1 MITVMADTLI
11 APYTKGLR
19 PGAQAQGVEYAL
31 FDPDAKL
38 YAKQLD
44 NGELKWVPDMRDAT
58 WMDDYDDLV
67 DFAADNN
74 EAEFYDDDADWGY
87 VIFSDLETLG
97 RPVFS
102 EDDRIDAETDTPLEE
117 LDFSKLDISV
127 KDFKTE

>member
-11 APYTKGLR
+11 APDTKGLR

-31 FDPDAKL
+31 FNPDTKL

-44 NGELKWVPDMRDAT
+44 NGELKWMPDLRDAEWISDFDELEEFAFSNDLT
-58 WMDDYDDLV
+58 EPIDDYDWREIIIPDL
-67 DFAADNN
+67 
-74 EAEFYDDDADWGY
+74 DA
-87 VIFSDLETLG
+87 VA

-117 LDFSKLDISV
+117 LDFSKLGISV